1 MVVAGSDEFS
11 SFEIIAALPSIEI
24 TILSEGP
31 LRGLIEKWCPACTW
45 AGDRTQRN
53 PPLRS
58 GSFCWP
64 LSSHKLIKAIHQ
76 NQRPFLFLLPSLIF
90 SFFFF
95 FLFFFLFNFLFC
107 FSILLFSLK
116 QLPTV
121 LSWFVFHFKFFF
133 IQFSNLFYQRNL
145 WSLCVYIHLLANSKP
160 YRHLISVELL
170 VKKGHL
176 E

>member
-76 NQRPFLFLLPSLIF
+76 NQRPFLFPLPSLIF

-95 FLFFFLFNFLFC
+95 FLFFLFNFLFC

-121 LSWFVFHFKFFF
+121 LSWFVFHFKFFS
-133 IQFSNLFYQRNL
+133 FSFQIY
-145 WSLCVYIHLLANSKP
+145 SIKGTCGVCVYTS
-160 YRHLISVELL
+160 ISWQIQSPIVIW
-170 VKKGHL
+170 
-176 E
+176 